1 MGLRRRLWLAV
12 LGVLLTWSV
21 HRRSARAEKGS
32 AKQAAASPKETM
44 EEAANP
50 MAQDDTVVGAD
61 AKEEFGMGYGV
72 YEFFGFST

>member
-1 MGLRRRLWLAV
+1 LAV

-21 HRRSARAEKGS
+21 HRRSAREKGS
-32 AKQAAASPKETM
+32 AKQAAASPKEIM

-72 YEFFGFST
+72 SEFFGFST

>member
-1 MGLRRRLWLAV
+1 
-12 LGVLLTWSV
+12 
-21 HRRSARAEKGS
+21 
-32 AKQAAASPKETM
+32 M

-61 AKEEFGMGYGV
+61 AQEEFGMGYGV